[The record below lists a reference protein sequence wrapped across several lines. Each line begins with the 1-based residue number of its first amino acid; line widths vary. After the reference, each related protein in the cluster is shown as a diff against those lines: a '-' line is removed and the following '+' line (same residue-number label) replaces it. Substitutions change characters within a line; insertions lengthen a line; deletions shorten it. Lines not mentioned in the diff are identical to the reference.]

1 MIPKIAHF
9 HWDGS
14 GPPMSWLRL
23 VSISTFAKFNPTWEI
38 RLIRSAP
45 QVEGRGLSYGQK
57 ADLSWWLA
65 LEEHGGFQ
73 VATDIVFF
81 KPVPDDWLDADLCA
95 NTNGSGVVY
104 QFAMLGAKP
113 QHPLMCAAVREG
125 LKRLEANRVS
135 DYQDLGVWLLKDLG
149 HEMGECKELPMS
161 ALCYYNSFSVD
172 PLWSTL
178 ATIHFPDDAIG
189 AHWYGG
195 HTTSQEFERDTTA
208 LSQYPIAKLAA
219 SVFP

>member
-14 GPPMSWLRL
+14 GPSMSWLRL
-23 VSISTFAKFNPTWEI
+23 VSISSFAKFNPTWEI

-45 QVEGRGLSYGQK
+45 QTEGHGLNYGQK

-95 NTNGSGVVY
+95 NASNGGAVY

-113 QHPLMCAAVREG
+113 HHPFMRAAVTEG
-125 LKRLEANRVS
+125 LKRIEGNRVK
-135 DYQDLGVWLLKDLG
+135 DYQDLGVWLLKDLCQD
-149 HEMGECKELPMS
+149 MGECKELPMS
-161 ALCYYNSFSVD
+161 ALCHYNSFSVD
-172 PLWSTL
+172 PLWHVLSTL
-178 ATIHFPDDAIG
+178 SFPDVAIG
-189 AHWYGG
+189 CHWYGG

-208 LSQYPIAKLAA
+208 LSPYPIAKLAA